1 MKQNQTIDIINLD
14 VEIEYNFNPPS
25 IGGTHE
31 DGSQEEI
38 PATVDIY
45 SIKAQGIE
53 IISLV
58 HPDQLEMLQAEIL
71 DDLGYT

>member
-14 VEIEYNFNPPS
+14 VEIEYNFNSPS

-45 SIKAQGIE
+45 SVKAQGFE
-53 IISLV
+53 IISLI
-58 HPDQLEMLQAEIL
+58 HPDQKEALEEEMLK
-71 DDLGYT
+71 DFGY

>member
-45 SIKAQGIE
+45 SVKAQGIE
-53 IISLV
+53 IISLI
-58 HPDQLEMLQAEIL
+58 HPDQKEVLEEEMLK
-71 DDLGYT
+71 DFGY

>member
-45 SIKAQGIE
+45 SVKAQGIE
-53 IISLV
+53 IISLI
-58 HPDQLEMLQAEIL
+58 HPDQKEALEEEMLK
-71 DDLGYT
+71 DFGY